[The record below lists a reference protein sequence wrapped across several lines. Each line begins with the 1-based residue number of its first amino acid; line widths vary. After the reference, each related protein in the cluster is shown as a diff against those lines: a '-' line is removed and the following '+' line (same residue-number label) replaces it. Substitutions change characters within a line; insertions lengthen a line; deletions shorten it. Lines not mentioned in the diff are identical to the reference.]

1 MEANRCAVKTR
12 LRALKALEIASIAG
26 RVAARAWR
34 SCTVYRR
41 RDPHMGG
48 TRAGHSARLELALTV
63 VFACDASMRAIASV
77 LLLLLAGHLV
87 AQRKTENVLLVT
99 LDGLRWQ
106 DVFTG
111 ADNRMMNKP
120 DGGVKEIRQL
130 RKDFY
135 RGDPQTRRELLMPFL
150 WEVIAAQGQIFGDPS
165 KGARAVLTNPHK
177 FSYPGYSELLTGVV
191 DERIKSNSKLPNPN
205 VTVLEFLHGLPG
217 YDGQVAAFS
226 GWDVHEFILN
236 KQRSGIFCEVAWDPA
251 TVARTPERLAAL
263 NRSASALPHY
273 WGEWF
278 CFDVVTY
285 ARAREYVLT
294 ATPRVLYLALGE
306 TDEWAHAR
314 RYDMYLQMARRNDEM
329 VRDLWETMQGIEQY
343 RGKTSLVLT
352 VDHGRGR
359 SERDWTD
366 HGAEVAGAEEVWM
379 AVMGPDTPALGVRE
393 GVQAT
398 QAMVAAT
405 VAALL
410 GEDLASVTP
419 AAAGALPGV
428 LR

>member
-1 MEANRCAVKTR
+1 M
-12 LRALKALEIASIAG
+12 
-26 RVAARAWR
+26 
-34 SCTVYRR
+34 
-41 RDPHMGG
+41 
-48 TRAGHSARLELALTV
+48 
-63 VFACDASMRAIASV
+63 
-77 LLLLLAGHLV
+77 
-87 AQRKTENVLLVT
+87 
-99 LDGLRWQ
+99 
-106 DVFTG
+106 
-111 ADNRMMNKP
+111 
-120 DGGVKEIRQL
+120 
-130 RKDFY
+130 
-135 RGDPQTRRELLMPFL
+135 
-150 WEVIAAQGQIFGDPS
+150 
-165 KGARAVLTNPHK
+165 
-177 FSYPGYSELLTGVV
+177 
-191 DERIKSNSKLPNPN
+191 
-205 VTVLEFLHGLPG
+205 
-217 YDGQVAAFS
+217 
-226 GWDVHEFILN
+226 
-236 KQRSGIFCEVAWDPA
+236 
-251 TVARTPERLAAL
+251 
-263 NRSASALPHY
+263 
-273 WGEWF
+273 
-278 CFDVVTY
+278 
-285 ARAREYVLT
+285 
-294 ATPRVLYLALGE
+294 LYLALGE